1 MKYSVFSIVPIEV
14 FGDKRLTLEQM
25 RVLGV
30 LLSFRGKDTNI
41 AFPKRSDIA
50 ERCGMHPA
58 NISSATSAL
67 ERLGWI
73 KKEGKGG
80 HSRPTRFTFSIP
92 ETVADQATVA
102 QSATVAESATGS
114 VAQQATRLRIADS
127 ATGSEHTS
135 EQTSKQ
141 TKRDVVRSP
150 KGSRLPSDWVLPDA
164 YFQWPIDELG
174 WPPDRCRRVAAVF
187 FDYWQA
193 VPGARGVKAD
203 WLATW
208 RYWCRREKEPTQA
221 PSSKHHF
228 SETDYSKGVN
238 DDGSF

>member
-30 LLSFRGKDTNI
+30 LLSFRGKDTNL

-92 ETVADQATVA
+92 ETAADQATVA
-102 QSATVAESATGS
+102 EPAAGG

-127 ATGSEHTS
+127 ATGSEHTR
-135 EQTSKQ
+135 EQTSEQ
-141 TKRDVVRSP
+141 IKRDVVRSP
-150 KGSRLPSDWVLPDA
+150 KGSRLPSDWVLPND
-164 YFQWPIDELG
+164 YFQWSIETLG
-174 WPPDRCRRVAAVF
+174 WSPDRCRHVSDVF
-187 FDYWQA
+187 ADYWKA
-193 VPGARGVKAD
+193 TPGAKGIKAD

-208 RYWCRREKEPTQA
+208 RNWCRREGGATQA
-221 PSSKHHF
+221 LSSKKHF
-228 SETDYSKGVN
+228 SETDYSKGLN
-238 DDGSF
+238 NDGSF